1 MADSQARK
9 QRRSYEKFL
18 KKNHPE
24 QYIEYKSGVKER
36 GIKIHEENVKKVEE
50 SQAAY
55 YEEIQGQLINKMKSE
70 GKSQKEIDDYLEDWS
85 QTLKIWGSK
94 ERPMRAREIR
104 NKK

>member
-24 QYIEYKSGVKER
+24 QYTEYKSGVKER

-70 GKSQKEIDDYLEDWS
+70 GKSQKEIDDYLEDWA